1 MATTYEHIAQN
12 KRRTVLL
19 VLLFPITFAL
29 FTWLVLWGVF
39 GLAGGTQTRKAP
51 TVKVRTQTRLVR
63 QPNGHLKP
71 VQVRVPVKQTSS
83 VPVKPAKSG
92 IQTAS
97 EWMMILGPL
106 CWLGAMIWILVAYFA
121 GDKMLLRGAGAIEI
135 QKEDQPEIYRL
146 VENLCISRGLPT
158 PKIYIM
164 DDDSLNA
171 FATGRDPQHASI
183 AFTKGIVQKLDRAEL
198 EGVAAHELAHVE
210 NRDIRLMLITVA
222 GISFFTLAGELCFRV
237 AATSGR
243 RSSKNNGAALF
254 LLLGII
260 LLVYGYVI
268 APLIRLAV
276 SRQREYQADATAALT
291 TRNPGALASALRKI
305 SGDSRVEA
313 LENRES
319 MAAMCI
325 ESPLKKAGLFSSLS
339 GLLSTHPPV
348 EKRIAALMEMD
359 GKI

>member
-39 GLAGGTQTRKAP
+39 GLAGGDSSRTSA
-51 TVKVRTQTRLVR
+51 VKTRTQTRVVR
-63 QPNGHLKP
+63 MADGRLR
-71 VQVRVPVKQTSS
+71 QVRVKVPVNTVSS
-83 VPVKPAKSG
+83 VPAKSG

-97 EWMMILGPL
+97 EWMMIIGPL
-106 CWLGAMIWILVAYFA
+106 CWLGAMIWILIAYFA

-135 QKEDQPEIYRL
+135 KKEDQPEIYRL

-164 DDDSLNA
+164 DDNSLNA

-183 AFTKGIVQKLDRAEL
+183 AFTKGIVQKLERAEL

-222 GISFFTLAGELCFRV
+222 GISFFTLAGEICFRV

-243 RSSKNNGAALF
+243 RNSKNNGAALF
-254 LLLGII
+254 LLIGII

-313 LENRES
+313 LETRES

>member
-1 MATTYEHIAQN
+1 MSTTYEHIAQN

-39 GLAGGTQTRKAP
+39 GLAGGSSSGRTSVQT
-51 TVKVRTQTRLVR
+51 RTQTRVVR
-63 QPNGHLKP
+63 MADGRLKT
-71 VQVRVPVKQTSS
+71 VRVN
-83 VPVKPAKSG
+83 VPVNKAAAVPAKSG
-92 IQTAS
+92 LQTAS
-97 EWMMILGPL
+97 EWMMIVGPL

-121 GDKMLLRGAGAIEI
+121 GDKMLLRGADAFEI
-135 QKEDQPEIYRL
+135 TKEDQPEIYRL
-146 VENLCISRGLPT
+146 VENLCITRGLPT
-158 PKIYIM
+158 PKIYLM
-164 DDDSLNA
+164 DDEGLNA

-222 GISFFTLAGELCFRV
+222 GISFFTLVGEICFR
-237 AATSGR
+237 AAARASR
-243 RSSKNNGAALF
+243 RNSKNNGAAF
-254 LLLGII
+254 LLVMGLIM
-260 LLVYGYVI
+260 LVYGYVI

-305 SGDSRVEA
+305 SGNSRVEA

-325 ESPLKKAGLFSSLS
+325 DNPLKKAGLFSSLS
-339 GLLSTHPPV
+339 GLLATHPPV
-348 EKRIAALMEMD
+348 EKRIAALEEMD

>member
-39 GLAGGTQTRKAP
+39 GLTGKSSHSPAVKTHTQTRI
-51 TVKVRTQTRLVR
+51 VRLADGRI
-63 QPNGHLKP
+63 K
-71 VQVRVPVKQTSS
+71 RVPVADWGDDSAVAS
-83 VPVKPAKSG
+83 KSG
-92 IQTAS
+92 IQAAS
-97 EWMMILGPL
+97 EWMMIVGPL
-106 CWLGAMIWILVAYFA
+106 CWLGAMLWILVAYFA
-121 GDKMLLRGAGAIEI
+121 GDKMLLRGADAFEI
-135 QKEDQPEIYRL
+135 QKDDFPELYRM

-158 PKIYIM
+158 PKIYLM
-164 DDDSLNA
+164 DDSSLNA

-222 GISFFTLAGELCFRV
+222 GISFFTLAGEICFR
-237 AATSGR
+237 AAARASR
-243 RSSKNNGAALF
+243 RNSKNNGAAF
-254 LLLGII
+254 LLVIGLIM
-260 LLVYGYVI
+260 LVYGYAI

-305 SGDSRVEA
+305 SGDSRVKSLA
-313 LENRES
+313 GRES

-325 ESPLKKAGLFSSLS
+325 ENPLKKAGLFSSLS
-339 GLLSTHPPV
+339 GFLATHPPI
-348 EKRIAALMEMD
+348 EKRIAALEEMD
-359 GKI
+359 GQI

>member
-29 FTWLVLWGVF
+29 FTWLVLWGIF
-39 GLAGGTQTRKAP
+39 GLAGGDASVQTRP
-51 TVKVRTQTRLVR
+51 QTRAVR
-63 QPNGHLKP
+63 MADGRVRHI
-71 VQVRVPVKQTSS
+71 QVPASA
-83 VPVKPAKSG
+83 PAKSG
-92 IQTAS
+92 LQTAG
-97 EWMMILGPL
+97 EWMMIVGPL

-121 GDKMLLRGAGAIEI
+121 GDKMLLRGADAFEI
-135 QKEDQPEIYRL
+135 TKEDQPEIYRL
-146 VENLCISRGLPT
+146 VENLCITRGLPT
-158 PKIYIM
+158 PKIYLM
-164 DDDSLNA
+164 DDEGLNA

-222 GISFFTLAGELCFRV
+222 GISFFTLAGEICFR
-237 AATSGR
+237 AAARSSR
-243 RSSKNNGAALF
+243 RNSKNNGAAL
-254 LLLGII
+254 LLVMGLIM
-260 LLVYGYVI
+260 LVYGYVI

-305 SGDSRVEA
+305 SGNSRVEA

-325 ESPLKKAGLFSSLS
+325 DNPLKKAGLFSSLS
-339 GLLSTHPPV
+339 GLLATHPPV
-348 EKRIAALMEMD
+348 EKRIAALEEMD
-359 GKI
+359 GKM

>member
-19 VLLFPITFAL
+19 VLLFPVTFAL

-39 GLAGGTQTRKAP
+39 GLAGQGSCQSAVQT
-51 TVKVRTQTRLVR
+51 RTQTRLVR
-63 QPNGHLKP
+63 MADGRVKS
-71 VQVRVPVKQTSS
+71 VRVKTPVTRMSGS
-83 VPVKPAKSG
+83 VAKSG
-92 IQTAS
+92 LQQAS
-97 EWMMILGPL
+97 EWMMIIGPL
-106 CWLGAMIWILVAYFA
+106 CWLGAMIWILIAYFA
-121 GDKMLLRGAGAIEI
+121 GDKMLLRGAGAFEI
-135 QKEDQPEIYRL
+135 KKEDFPELYRL
-146 VENLCISRGLPT
+146 VENLCITRGLPT
-158 PKIYIM
+158 PKIYLM
-164 DDDSLNA
+164 DDQGLNA

-222 GISFFTLAGELCFRV
+222 GISFFTLAGEVCFR
-237 AATSGR
+237 AAARANR
-243 RSSKNNGAALF
+243 RNSKNNGAALF
-254 LLLGII
+254 LVAGLIM
-260 LLVYGYVI
+260 LVYGYVI
-268 APLIRLAV
+268 APLIRLAL

-291 TRNPGALASALRKI
+291 TRNPGALANALRKI
-305 SGDSRVEA
+305 SGNSRVNA

-325 ESPLKKAGLFSSLS
+325 DNPLKKAGLFSSLS

-348 EKRIAALMEMD
+348 EKRIAALEEMD
-359 GKI
+359 GRI

>member
-1 MATTYEHIAQN
+1 MSTTYEHIAQN

-19 VLLFPITFAL
+19 VLLFPVTFAL

-39 GLAGGTQTRKAP
+39 GLAGGSSSGRASVQT
-51 TVKVRTQTRLVR
+51 RTQTRVVR
-63 QPNGHLKP
+63 MADGRMRQI
-71 VQVRVPVKQTSS
+71 QVPVSG
-83 VPVKPAKSG
+83 PAKSG
-92 IQTAS
+92 LQTAS
-97 EWMMILGPL
+97 EWMMIVGPL
-106 CWLGAMIWILVAYFA
+106 CWLGAMIWILIAYFA
-121 GDKMLLRGAGAIEI
+121 GDKMLLRGADAFEI
-135 QKEDQPEIYRL
+135 TKEDQPEIYRL
-146 VENLCISRGLPT
+146 VENLCITRGLPT

-222 GISFFTLAGELCFRV
+222 GISFFTLLAEICFRV
-237 AATSGR
+237 AEASSSR
-243 RSSKNNGAALF
+243 RSNKNNGNAALLF
-254 LLLGII
+254 LVMGFICMI
-260 LLVYGYVI
+260 YGYVI
-268 APLIRLAV
+268 APLIRLAL
-276 SRQREYQADATAALT
+276 SRRREFQADATAALT
-291 TRNPGALASALRKI
+291 TRNPGALANALLKI

-313 LENRES
+313 LDKRES

-325 ESPLKKAGLFSSLS
+325 ENPLKKAGLFSSLS